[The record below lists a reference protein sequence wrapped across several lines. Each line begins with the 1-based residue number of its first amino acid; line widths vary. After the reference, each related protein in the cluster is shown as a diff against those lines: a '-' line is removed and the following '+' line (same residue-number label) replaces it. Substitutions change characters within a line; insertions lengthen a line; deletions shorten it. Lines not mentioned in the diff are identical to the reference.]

1 MPLCQ
6 CPLVLGGRV
15 WAAGPFWVVR
25 RCGGDHV
32 SGQQSHTG
40 LFRSMTGAME
50 IPAYFFM
57 CLCLERVG
65 RRYTMASCLL
75 LASFISAVYVV
86 APRVS
91 HSIYLWNG
99 CGSFLERLL
108 VSLSMK
114 INSAT

>member
-1 MPLCQ
+1 MTLRQ
-6 CPLVLGGRV
+6 CPLVPGGRV
-15 WAAGPFWVVR
+15 WAVGSSRVVR
-25 RCGGDHV
+25 RRGGDHV
-32 SGQQSHTG
+32 SGRQSHTR
-40 LFRSMTGAME
+40 LFGSMTGAME
-50 IPAYFFM
+50 IPAYLFM

-75 LASFISAVYVV
+75 LASFICAVSVV
-86 APRVS
+86 MPRVS
-91 HSIYLWNG
+91 HSVYLWNG